1 MPALFAKG
9 VDDGVKLSGYCHVWQ
24 RWKGREG
31 MGRNLYIKE
40 KFLNFWRVV
49 SCWAMMEGLPKAEM
63 RDLDVLSNILN

>member
-49 SCWAMMEGLPKAEM
+49 SCWAMIHDGRLAKS
-63 RDLDVLSNILN
+63 RDA

>member
-1 MPALFAKG
+1 
-9 VDDGVKLSGYCHVWQ
+9 VWQ

-40 KFLNFWRVV
+40 KFLNFWKVV
-49 SCWAMMEGLPKAEM
+49 CRWAVMEGLPKAEM